1 MEALYK
7 LNCAKL
13 ILKEQNLKGA
23 INDPSALKRMR
34 QNEKKRIRN
43 ISYKSKVK
51 TSVKKYLKAAEE
63 KTAEAGN
70 LLNATVSLLSK
81 GVTKGIFH
89 KNTAS
94 RTISRLSRKLAV

>member
-1 MEALYK
+1 MA
-7 LNCAKL
+7 NH
-13 ILKEQNLKGA
+13 
-23 INDPSALKRMR
+23 PSALKRMR
-34 QNEKKRIRN
+34 QNEKKRLIN
-43 ISYKSKVK
+43 MSYKSKVK

-63 KTAEAGN
+63 KTSEAGT

-89 KNTAS
+89 RNTAS